1 MELAYH
7 WDFSFLNEYGS
18 YYWTGIRMTLEVSLL
33 AVLSGLVLGTLVS
46 FLRLSGLWPLRLIG
60 SVYVEIIR
68 GTPLIVQ
75 LFLFN
80 YGLPIFLGFDIGIFT
95 AAYLALT
102 INSAAY
108 IAEIMRAG
116 IQAVDKGQM
125 EAARSLGMS
134 RSLAMR
140 QIILPQA
147 FKNVLPALG
156 NEFVVVVKE
165 SSVLSVI
172 GFAELT
178 YQANSIR
185 GATFISLEPMLVS
198 ALIYFVL
205 IFTMS
210 KLLGIGERR
219 LKASD

>member
-1 MELAYH
+1 MLLAYN
-7 WDFSFLNEYGS
+7 WDFSFMDEYGS
-18 YYWTGIRMTLEVSLL
+18 YFLTGIRMTLEVSLL

-46 FLRLSGLWPLRLIG
+46 FLRMSRLSPLRFVG
-60 SVYVEIIR
+60 SSYVEVIR

-75 LFLFN
+75 LFIFN

-95 AAYLALT
+95 AAYLTLT
-102 INSAAY
+102 VNSGAY

-156 NEFVVVVKE
+156 NEFIVVVKE
-165 SSVLSVI
+165 SSILSVV

-178 YQANSIR
+178 YQANTIR
-185 GATFISLEPMLVS
+185 GATFITIEPLLII
-198 ALIYFVL
+198 AGIYFVL

>member
-1 MELAYH
+1 
-7 WDFSFLNEYGS
+7 
-18 YYWTGIRMTLEVSLL
+18 MTLEVSLL

-46 FLRLSGLWPLRLIG
+46 LLRLSGLWPLRFIG
-60 SVYVEIIR
+60 SAYVEIIR

-134 RSLAMR
+134 RGMAMR

-156 NEFVVVVKE
+156 NEFVVVIKE

-178 YQANSIR
+178 YQANAIR
-185 GATFISLEPMLVS
+185 GATYISIEPMLIS

>member
-7 WDFSFLNEYGS
+7 WDFSFMNEYGS
-18 YYWTGIRMTLEVSLL
+18 YFWTGLKMTLKVSLL
-33 AVLSGLVLGTLVS
+33 AVLSGLILGTLVS
-46 FLRLSGLWPLRLIG
+46 LLRLSGLWPLRVLG

-80 YGLPIFLGFDIGIFT
+80 YGLPIFLGVDIGIFT

-102 INSAAY
+102 VNSAAY

-178 YQANSIR
+178 YQANAIR
-185 GATFISLEPMLVS
+185 GATYIPIEPMLVT
-198 ALIYFVL
+198 AAIYFAL

-219 LKASD
+219 LKTSD

>member
-1 MELAYH
+1 MFLAYH
-7 WDFSFLNEYGS
+7 WDFTFMDEYGS
-18 YYWTGIRMTLEVSLL
+18 YFLTGIKMTLEVSLL

-46 FLRLSGLWPLRLIG
+46 FLRMSRLWPLRFVG
-60 SVYVEIIR
+60 SSYVELIR

-75 LFLFN
+75 LFIFN

-95 AAYLALT
+95 AAYLTLT
-102 INSAAY
+102 VNSGAY

-156 NEFVVVVKE
+156 NEFIVVVKE
-165 SSVLSVI
+165 SSILSVV

-178 YQANSIR
+178 YQANTIR
-185 GATFISLEPMLVS
+185 GATFITIEPLLII
-198 ALIYFVL
+198 AGIYFVL

>member
-1 MELAYH
+1 MLLAYH
-7 WDFSFLNEYGS
+7 WDFSFMNDYGS
-18 YYWTGIRMTLEVSLL
+18 YFLTGVGKTLEVSLL
-33 AVLSGLVLGTLVS
+33 AVLSGFVLGTLVAL
-46 FLRLSGLWPLRLIG
+46 LRLARFWPFRFLG
-60 SVYVEIIR
+60 STYVEIIR
-68 GTPLIVQ
+68 GTPLLVQ
-75 LFLFN
+75 VMLIN
-80 YGLPIFLGFDIGIFT
+80 YGLPLFLGIDIDIFLV
-95 AAYLALT
+95 AYLALT

-134 RSLAMR
+134 RGLAMR

-172 GFAELT
+172 GYAELT
-178 YQANSIR
+178 YQSNLIR
-185 GATFISLEPMLVS
+185 GATYIPFEPVLVAS
-198 ALIYFVL
+198 VIYFAL

>member
-1 MELAYH
+1 MYLKYH
-7 WDFSFLNEYGS
+7 WDFSFMDEYGT
-18 YYWTGIRMTLEVSLL
+18 YFLTGVGKTLEVSLL
-33 AVLSGLVLGTLVS
+33 AVLGGFILGTLIAL
-46 FLRLSGLWPLRLIG
+46 LRLSRFWPFRFLG
-60 SVYVEIIR
+60 SAYVEIIR
-68 GTPLIVQ
+68 GTPLLVQ
-75 LFLFN
+75 VMLLN
-80 YGLPIFLGFDIGIFT
+80 YGLPLFLGVDINIFLVAFLG
-95 AAYLALT
+95 LS

-116 IQAVDKGQM
+116 IQSLDKGQM

-134 RSLAMR
+134 RGLAMR

-172 GFAELT
+172 GYAELT
-178 YQANSIR
+178 YQSSLIR
-185 GATFISLEPMLVS
+185 GATYISFEPLLVVS
-198 ALIYFVL
+198 AIYFVL